1 MHLPFTSWYA
11 LALLLLAV
19 GLFGVMIQLSL
30 GCVVNWLG
38 RTAQWLGGVYLL
50 IAALASLRQS
60 KLPLIPAENKS
71 HPAYYRDVVAV
82 TVVIAATTI
91 RLTFLSAMG
100 RQAPYLIFFPAVM
113 FAAIYG
119 GWRAGLVAIALSAIL
134 ANYFWVGPVGLFPI
148 GQPADQLALAVFLL
162 SAAMIVWVSEA
173 MRRARAQ
180 AFAAETQALIAAER
194 EAATEVLR
202 KSEEQYHNLFNVMEE
217 GFCVIEM
224 IFDGNNEP
232 IDYRFLEINA
242 AFEKQ
247 TGLRDAKGKLI
258 SALIPDN
265 EEYWFEIYGKIAL
278 TGEPLYFSN
287 GVKALN
293 RWYDVNAYRVG
304 KPEERQVAII
314 FNDITGRKRMEDNL
328 RRAYDELAHLPQ
340 FTPILDNN
348 RLSFS
353 QKPL

>member
-1 MHLPFTSWYA
+1 
-11 LALLLLAV
+11 
-19 GLFGVMIQLSL
+19 
-30 GCVVNWLG
+30 
-38 RTAQWLGGVYLL
+38 
-50 IAALASLRQS
+50 
-60 KLPLIPAENKS
+60 
-71 HPAYYRDVVAV
+71 
-82 TVVIAATTI
+82 
-91 RLTFLSAMG
+91 
-100 RQAPYLIFFPAVM
+100 
-113 FAAIYG
+113 
-119 GWRAGLVAIALSAIL
+119 
-134 ANYFWVGPVGLFPI
+134 
-148 GQPADQLALAVFLL
+148 
-162 SAAMIVWVSEA
+162 
-173 MRRARAQ
+173 
-180 AFAAETQALIAAER
+180 
-194 EAATEVLR
+194 
-202 KSEEQYHNLFNVMEE
+202 VMEE